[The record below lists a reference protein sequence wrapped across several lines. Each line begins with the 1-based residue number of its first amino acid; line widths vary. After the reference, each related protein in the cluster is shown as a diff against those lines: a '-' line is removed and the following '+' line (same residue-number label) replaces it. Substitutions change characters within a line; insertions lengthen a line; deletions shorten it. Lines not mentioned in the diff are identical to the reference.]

1 MIQDAGFRFGRLQQ
15 FVPSW
20 KEITSNPK
28 VLDRVEHCHIEFIDN
43 APPIQY
49 GGYWSIKFND
59 KKSAIIDAE
68 IAKLM
73 DKGVVVESA
82 PSEGDF
88 IAPTFFRLKKKG

>member
-1 MIQDAGFRFGRLQQ
+1 MQQ

-20 KEITSNPK
+20 KEITSSPK
-28 VLDRVEHCHIEFIDN
+28 VLDRVERCHIEFIDN

-49 GGYWSIKFND
+49 GGYRSIKFND

-68 IAKLM
+68 IVKLV

-88 IAPTFFRLKKKG
+88 ISLTLFRLKKKG